1 MGAALEVVTGYA
13 TTSALAAGTYEALTP
28 NSGQSFSI
36 RATPNS
42 LAGSLLAPFGQSNL
56 AGYFQIKSPRMHD
69 TTVGTT
75 FYSQPYSSA
84 FSGSALASLDY
95 DEPAWSTDVLTVQ
108 YTPLVTIAA
117 AETEVLAQPVYYPNL
132 GGIAANFM
140 TWAQIQSY
148 VNAANKTGDHYVSW
162 VRPSSAATA
171 GQIGVGV
178 AINSTN
184 DQFKANHSYA
194 LLGFLCGVKVAAV
207 LVQGVDTGNLY
218 VGGPGTINPNDT
230 RNYFVNLGLEQ
241 GLATIPVIQANNKG
255 ATFVY
260 IVDGQTTAT
269 ASTIGLIWMDLGVLG
284 SVGAP

>member
-13 TTSALAAGTYEALTP
+13 TTAALAAGTYEALTA
-28 NSGQSFSI
+28 NSGQSYSI

-75 FYSQPYSSA
+75 FYSQPATSA
-84 FSGSALASLDY
+84 FSGGAFAGLDY
-95 DEPAWSTDVLTVQ
+95 QEPAWSTDVLTVQ

-132 GGIAANFM
+132 GGIAANFA
-140 TWAQIQSY
+140 TWAQVQSY
-148 VNAANKTGDHYVSW
+148 VNAGTKVGDHYVSW

-194 LLGFLCGVKVAAV
+194 LIGFLCGVKVAAI
-207 LVQGVDTGNLY
+207 LIQGVDTGNLY
-218 VGGPGTINPNDT
+218 VGGPGSIDPAQT
-230 RNYFVNLGLEQ
+230 RDYFVKLGLAQ
-241 GLATIPVIQANNKG
+241 GFATIPVIQANNKG

-260 IVDGQTTAT
+260 VVDGQTTST
-269 ASTIGLIWMDLGVLG
+269 ASTVGLIWMDLGVIG
-284 SVGAP
+284 SIGAP

>member
-13 TTSALAAGTYEALTP
+13 TTAALAAGTYEALTA
-28 NSGQSFSI
+28 NSGQSYSI

-75 FYSQPYSSA
+75 FYSQPATSA
-84 FSGSALASLDY
+84 FSGGAFAGLDY
-95 DEPAWSTDVLTVQ
+95 EEPAWSTDVLTVQ

-132 GGIAANFM
+132 GGIAANFA
-140 TWAQIQSY
+140 TWAQVQSY
-148 VNAANKTGDHYVSW
+148 VNAGTKVGDHYVSW

-194 LLGFLCGVKVAAV
+194 LIGFLCGVKVAAI
-207 LVQGVDTGNLY
+207 LIQGVDTGNLY
-218 VGGPGTINPNDT
+218 VGGPGSIDPAQT
-230 RNYFVNLGLEQ
+230 RDYFVKLGLAQ
-241 GLATIPVIQANNKG
+241 GFATIPVIQANNKG

-260 IVDGQTTAT
+260 VVDGQTTST
-269 ASTIGLIWMDLGVLG
+269 ASTVGLIWMDLGVIG
-284 SVGAP
+284 SIGAP